1 MTIVTLKDAGL
12 LTGKGSATIYRHLKS
27 GKLSKTGA
35 GVDTS
40 ELIRVYGELK
50 EIINSD
56 KGNNSQNEKK
66 DSVIE
71 NDKLSSLE
79 REIELLKKFNEE
91 LIKDKERLYEQV
103 QDYRRLLTGPVQ
115 VTPEHTQTTR
125 EPDNISELK
134 PEPDTVIVTTKK
146 SFRQRVKSFW
156 N

>member
-27 GKLSKTGA
+27 GKLSKTGN

-50 EIINSD
+50 EIISSN
-56 KGNNSQNEKK
+56 KGDNSQNKKK

-103 QDYRRLLTGPVQ
+103 KDYRRLLGPVQ
-115 VTPEHTQTTR
+115 VTPEHTQKTK
-125 EPDNISELK
+125 EPDNISES
-134 PEPDTVIVTTKK
+134 EPDTVIVTTKK

>member
-1 MTIVTLKDAGL
+1 MAIVTLKDAGL
-12 LTGKGSATIYRHLKS
+12 LTGKGSATIYRHIKS
-27 GKLSKTGA
+27 GKLSKSGG

-40 ELIRVYGELK
+40 ELIRVYGALK
-50 EIINSD
+50 EIISND

-91 LIKDKERLYEQV
+91 LIKDKERLYEQI

-115 VTPEHTQTTR
+115 VTPEHTQTT
-125 EPDNISELK
+125 IK

-146 SFRQRVKSFW
+146 SFSQRVKNFLNEAW
-156 N
+156 